1 MKKITI
7 TIVLLVI
14 VILVFIE
21 KCSLINLSTADIF
34 RPKECKNLKGLLDT
48 IKSKNFEIVPLKAD
62 FPILFD
68 SIRNEFYLSNKN
80 GLTKIDAQGNIM
92 FSDGLLKE
100 KYTSVFYFNN
110 FTPYFFS
117 DNGVY
122 DFSGDALKY
131 IPFLPIENLK
141 NEISPTD
148 FNILFEK
155 YYNSAEIVLYDTSN
169 NRTTNAVNEVAIENN
184 YPIYFKIKN
193 DWILMFYQ
201 KDYFKSEN
209 NIIGQYDLEKFPAK
223 LGNKKL
229 IVLKENKNNTYSTK
243 KVSELIND
251 EYLNTYKDIILKE
264 KFFDYQTNNDT
275 KIVSYKKESYYSR
288 GSYLALPGWAS
299 ESPFLNIAYFQ
310 LNFNNDTLFFKEQAL
325 KERSNSECTNE
336 IYLYEI
342 PKKFRNKTKVAF
354 LNNDLNLGA
363 YMDEDNNTVLE
374 NKSAG
379 LYLIRPKKNIN

>member
-34 RPKECKNLKGLLDT
+34 RPKEYENLKGLLDT
-48 IKSKNFEIVPLKAD
+48 IKSKKFEIVPLKAD

-80 GLTKIDAQGNIM
+80 GLTKIDAQGNVM
-92 FSDGLLKE
+92 FSDDLLKE
-100 KYTSVFYFNN
+100 KYTSVFYFSN
-110 FTPYFFS
+110 FTPYVFS
-117 DNGVY
+117 EKGVY

-131 IPFLPIENLK
+131 IPFLQIENSK
-141 NEISPTD
+141 NEISTND

-169 NRTTNAVNEVAIENN
+169 NRTTNAVDEVTIESY

-201 KDYFKSEN
+201 EDYFKYIN
-209 NIIGQYDLEKFPAK
+209 KIIGQYDLEKFPAK
-223 LGNKKL
+223 LGDKKL

-251 EYLNTYKDIILKE
+251 EYLNTYNGIILKE

-275 KIVSYKKESYYSR
+275 KIVSYKKESYYFR
-288 GSYLALPGWAS
+288 GSYLALPDWAS

-310 LNFNNDTLFFKEQAL
+310 LNFNNDKLFFKDQAL
-325 KERSNSECTNE
+325 KEKSNSECTNE

-342 PKKFRNKTKVAF
+342 PKKFRKKTKVAF
-354 LNNDLNLGA
+354 INNDLNLGA
-363 YMDEDNNTVLE
+363 YMDDDNNTVLE

-379 LYLIRPKKNIN
+379 LYLIKPKK